1 MYRETKKI
9 LKVKLGQPALKN
21 RQVKGKAMKRLSRA
35 LPNRRPK
42 RVDVV
47 KILFR
52 SLSLKSKQ
60 KVTVNNIVPMGDFR
74 SI

>member
-1 MYRETKKI
+1 
-9 LKVKLGQPALKN
+9 
-21 RQVKGKAMKRLSRA
+21 MKRLSRA
-35 LPNRRPK
+35 LPNTRTK

-47 KILFR
+47 KILFK